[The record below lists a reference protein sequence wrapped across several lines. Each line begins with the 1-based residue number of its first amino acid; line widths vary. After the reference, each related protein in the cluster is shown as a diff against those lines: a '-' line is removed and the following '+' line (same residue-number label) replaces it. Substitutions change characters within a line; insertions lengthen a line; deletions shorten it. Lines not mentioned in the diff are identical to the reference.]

1 MNESDNNWQNSLA
14 PIMILQ
20 TPLTLP
26 FRQNE
31 NNELREKVSKKFS
44 QTTEFSNE
52 PVGQSFLGHF
62 FLLKTLLLQ

>member
-1 MNESDNNWQNSLA
+1 MNWTIIGKTLDSLA

-44 QTTEFSNE
+44 QTTEFSDE

-62 FLLKTLLLQ
+62 SPP